1 MIRYSIGVIGAGV
14 ISRTMHLP
22 VLKCLP
28 DVRIA
33 WVIDSNEDQARA
45 VAKSFRIPFARL
57 PRSLSDLPPCDVALL
72 AIPVGV
78 RGPYYEEFASRGS
91 AVFAEKPFA
100 TDLESHIK
108 YSKIFDSNKVAC
120 GYMRRLFSSTMLLGR
135 LIEEEWFGPLRGL
148 RISEGGQATKTG
160 VDHSHY
166 EDVRM
171 AGGGLLM
178 SVGCHGLDLALH
190 VTRATSFDVL
200 DAELEM
206 DGGIDRKATAK
217 VKLSSARLES
227 RRECLLDFC
236 VSNLDVQDNV
246 VEFDFPNV
254 VVSASNGPQGGVS
267 VRSKETKS
275 SAMIEDKNIRGA
287 RTLNQAFYLEWESFL
302 RGLAGG
308 YPSLISAASSSLTA
322 ALIDD
327 LYSLKGSSV
336 VGHRA

>member
-1 MIRYSIGVIGAGV
+1 
-14 ISRTMHLP
+14 
-22 VLKCLP
+22 
-28 DVRIA
+28 
-33 WVIDSNEDQARA
+33 
-45 VAKSFRIPFARL
+45 
-57 PRSLSDLPPCDVALL
+57 
-72 AIPVGV
+72 
-78 RGPYYEEFASRGS
+78 
-91 AVFAEKPFA
+91 
-100 TDLESHIK
+100 
-108 YSKIFDSNKVAC
+108 
-120 GYMRRLFSSTMLLGR
+120 LFSSTLLLRR

-148 RISEGGQATKTG
+148 RISEGGQTTKTG
-160 VDHSHY
+160 VDHTHY

-190 VTRATSFDVL
+190 VTRTTSFDVL

-206 DGGIDRKATAK
+206 DGEIDRKATAK
-217 VKLSSARLES
+217 INLISGRFES

-236 VSNLDVQDNV
+236 VSNLDMQDNV
-246 VEFDFPNV
+246 VEFDFPKV

-267 VRSKETKS
+267 VRSKETNS
-275 SAMIEDKNIRGA
+275 SGIISDSKIFGA
-287 RTLNQAFYLEWESFL
+287 VTLNQAFYLEWKSFL

-327 LYSLKGSSV
+327 LYSWKDSSV